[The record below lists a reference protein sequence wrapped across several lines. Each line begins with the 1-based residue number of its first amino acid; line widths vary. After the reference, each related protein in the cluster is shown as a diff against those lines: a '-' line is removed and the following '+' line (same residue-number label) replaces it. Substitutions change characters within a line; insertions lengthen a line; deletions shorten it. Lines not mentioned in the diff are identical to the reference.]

1 MALRDGRLEDDVGE
15 RLRNPAG
22 MRAAMRM
29 VALGI
34 TLLAIS
40 ASIAPIAA
48 AAAPAAI
55 PADHRIYMV
64 SDSVGLGSAGAIQRA
79 LPDYQVTLDG
89 IPALFVEQL
98 ESKFV
103 RTQQATDPSVFGDI
117 AVVAAGYNYP
127 YWDPG
132 RFDRSVD
139 SMIAAL
145 ESTGAKHIIW
155 VTLREVKPQYITA
168 AAWRGAQP
176 YYWYFPTVNAHLR
189 AALLRHPDL
198 SLADWAAVADRPGLT
213 YDSIHLNPT
222 GAALYSATI
231 AEEVHNVVTERA
243 AGTTTEV
250 AVAGI
255 NGVPA
260 DARAVSVNLTVT
272 SPRGSGFLAAYACGA
287 DRPQT
292 SNLNFVAGE
301 TVAVSAI
308 VNVGAG
314 GRICVFNS
322 ERTQVIVDVQGYFGA
337 TSSYLTV
344 PPTRLVDTRTAGSGV
359 LPSATPLAVQ
369 VVGVAGVPADA
380 VAVALNVTITDDTIA
395 GYATAYPCTEPQA
408 SPIALVN
415 FAAGVTMPNFAVL
428 KPGSDGTVCVSTNV
442 PASIIVDVF
451 GYLPAGS
458 PVTATAPTRLADTR
472 TGSKLAPNTD
482 LVVPVVGA
490 AGLPPAAAAAVLNI
504 TAAEP
509 SATGFIVA
517 YPCGAPTNSS
527 TLNVVT
533 GGNVSNTAIVGPGA
547 GGTVCVRSNIETHIL
562 VDVSGWILDGY
573 TGLTPWRAY
582 DSRAG

>member
-1 MALRDGRLEDDVGE
+1 
-15 RLRNPAG
+15 
-22 MRAAMRM
+22 
-29 VALGI
+29 
-34 TLLAIS
+34 
-40 ASIAPIAA
+40 
-48 AAAPAAI
+48 
-55 PADHRIYMV
+55 MV

-103 RTQQATDPSVFGDI
+103 RTQMATDPSVFGDI

-127 YWDPG
+127 YWDPA

-139 SMIAAL
+139 SMIATL

-155 VTLREVKPQYITA
+155 VTLREVKPEYITA
-168 AAWRGAQP
+168 SAWRGAQP
-176 YYWYFPTVNAHLR
+176 YYWYFPTVNEHLR

-198 SLADWAAVADRPGLT
+198 SLADWAAVADRTGLT

-231 AEEVHNVVTERA
+231 AAEVHNVVTERP

-250 AVAGI
+250 AVAGL
-255 NGVPA
+255 NGVPT

-272 SPRGSGFLAAYACGA
+272 SPRGAGYLAAYACGA
-287 DRPQT
+287 ERPQT

-308 VNVGAG
+308 VNVGSG

-322 ERTQVIVDVQGYFGA
+322 QQTQVIVDVQGYFGA
-337 TSSYLTV
+337 SSSYLTV
-344 PPTRLVDTRTAGSGV
+344 PPTRLVDTRTTGATV
-359 LPSATPLAVQ
+359 HPAATPLAVP
-369 VVGVAGVPADA
+369 VVGVAGVPRDA
-380 VAVALNVTITDDTIA
+380 VVVALNVTITDDAIA
-395 GYATAYPCTEPQA
+395 GYATAYPCDEPQT

-428 KPGSDGTVCVSTNV
+428 KPGADGTVCVSTNV
-442 PASIIVDVF
+442 PASIVVDVF

-458 PVTATAPTRLADTR
+458 PVTAIAPTRLADTR
-472 TGSKLAPNTD
+472 SGSKLAANTD
-482 LVVPVVGA
+482 LVVPVVGGT
-490 AGLPPAAAAAVLNI
+490 GLPQQAAAAVLNI

-527 TLNVVT
+527 TLNVVA
-533 GGNVSNTAIVGPGA
+533 GSNVSNTAIVAPGT
-547 GGTVCVRSNIETHIL
+547 GGAICVRSNIETDIL
-562 VDVSGWILDGY
+562 VDVNGWIVDGY
-573 TGLTPWRAY
+573 SGLTPWRAF
-582 DSRAG
+582 DSRAA